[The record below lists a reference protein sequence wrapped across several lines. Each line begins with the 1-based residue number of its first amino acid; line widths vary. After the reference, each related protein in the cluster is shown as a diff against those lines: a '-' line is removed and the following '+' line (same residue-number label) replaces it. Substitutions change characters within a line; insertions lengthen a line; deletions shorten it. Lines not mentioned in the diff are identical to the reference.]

1 MSCTQPFSLLTY
13 KTDKNFNIFKIKNFD
28 ILYIEKE
35 NMLKKLVFMGT
46 FEEISRW
53 VETHSKGKKFISNPL
68 KANDTDRLDCLFAIQ
83 KPIFLALKTIEKR
96 RKNIKK
102 RCVSLENGAV
112 IVYLVNSISNKRVLV
127 TLGFGSESNFSFSAA
142 IRTTSSKIFLPDV

>member
-53 VETHSKGKKFISNPL
+53 VETHSKGKKFISNPS

-96 RKNIKK
+96 RKNGRDKRIIEAEKIKDY
-102 RCVSLENGAV
+102 STIAAV
-112 IVYLVNSISNKRVLV
+112 LASTASSYWRDH
-127 TLGFGSESNFSFSAA
+127 GFIKFKKS
-142 IRTTSSKIFLPDV
+142 

>member
-96 RKNIKK
+96 RKNGRDKRIIEAEKIKDY
-102 RCVSLENGAV
+102 STIAAV
-112 IVYLVNSISNKRVLV
+112 LASTASSYWRDH
-127 TLGFGSESNFSFSAA
+127 GFIKFKKS
-142 IRTTSSKIFLPDV
+142 

>member
-53 VETHSKGKKFISNPL
+53 VETHSKGKKFISNPS

-96 RKNIKK
+96 RKNGRDKRIIEAEKIKDYTTIA
-102 RCVSLENGAV
+102 AV
-112 IVYLVNSISNKRVLV
+112 LASTASSYWRDH
-127 TLGFGSESNFSFSAA
+127 GFIKFKKS
-142 IRTTSSKIFLPDV
+142 

>member
-13 KTDKNFNIFKIKNFD
+13 KTDKNFNIFKIKNYD

-53 VETHSKGKKFISNPL
+53 VETHSKGKKFISNPS

-96 RKNIKK
+96 RKNGRDKRIIEAEKIKDY
-102 RCVSLENGAV
+102 STIAAV
-112 IVYLVNSISNKRVLV
+112 LASTASSYWRDH
-127 TLGFGSESNFSFSAA
+127 GFIKFKKS
-142 IRTTSSKIFLPDV
+142 